1 MGWVFQFHL
10 LLAEAFGKYRNE
22 AGSGVANLLSTG
34 RVAADKPG
42 GIERF
47 QQHAIKDVLSAGF
60 MMNMRNIDWYLV
72 QSPGANV
79 EGDPQT
85 FPGPEDASPDA
96 IRAQVAE
103 RAHLSP
109 TSTVLIHVACRW
121 RDLRDL
127 TSLPNGDLE
136 LKIVDQ
142 PAGAQISNA
151 GATAGAS
158 GSGAGTSGPPGP
170 SGQGPLTLRKT
181 AATLGEEVQPGCFL
195 VHYAEATHTR
205 RQQFLVDSG
214 PIKAGKTTCLEMLL
228 PALAAADPVFGVGQA
243 REVITMDI
251 LMPNE
256 HTGREGLLSALLSQ
270 LMIRWSACQI
280 QVNGRLWGLCHS
292 AQQANNMRQLE
303 DAIMQLVGSLEQH
316 VLFLVDE
323 AQWFLMPR
331 HSDGGLDTIAARNQ
345 ANFLKRLL
353 YHASDR
359 ALWAL
364 TGSTMATFWW
374 GLAQMAPNGTP
385 PLTANGLITLSA
397 RATDE
402 QIDFCWG
409 QLEKQH
415 GPLPS
420 ELKIYAAGSAALLCY
435 HVQEHL
441 LHPGVPIPELV
452 TRIDD
457 KWVVEAGTDWKPSL
471 EGMEKEE
478 RKGFYAL
485 SVPEEGL
492 DVAAGLQ
499 PLYLS
504 QLLCGQL
511 EPIHEGSGKQRLISP
526 LYRMVVQSLIQPD
539 GALMPM
545 PLAKP
550 SSPLVLLEGRQLLLR
565 FANSAMKAQKA
576 GWKGANHQQLLC
588 AVESLGASI
597 EMTTQGLLFS

>member
-1 MGWVFQFHL
+1 MSVARLRFVRLEPPYQQDLSLGSRLFGHNRNCLLELPILQVLSKDMSNEEKIDAITADAADLAGTIADKAEFILLMRTAFNLDQAAWGL
-10 LLAEAFGKYRNE
+10 LLLR
-22 AGSGVANLLSTG
+22 L
-34 RVAADKPG
+34 P
-42 GIERF
+42 
-47 QQHAIKDVLSAGF
+47 
-60 MMNMRNIDWYLV
+60 
-72 QSPGANV
+72 
-79 EGDPQT
+79 
-85 FPGPEDASPDA
+85 AS
-96 IRAQVAE
+96 
-103 RAHLSP
+103 
-109 TSTVLIHVACRW
+109 
-121 RDLRDL
+121 LRQ
-127 TSLPNGDLE
+127 E
-136 LKIVDQ
+136 V
-142 PAGAQISNA
+142 GAQMHQ
-151 GATAGAS
+151 
-158 GSGAGTSGPPGP
+158 GTSGPPGP
-170 SGQGPLTLRKT
+170 
-181 AATLGEEVQPGCFL
+181 
-195 VHYAEATHTR
+195 
-205 RQQFLVDSG
+205 SG

-256 HTGREGLLSALLSQ
+256 HTGREGLLLALLSQ

-292 AQQANNMRQLE
+292 AQQAINMRQLE

-323 AQWFLMPR
+323 AEWFLMPR

-345 ANFLKRLL
+345 ASFLKRLL

-441 LHPGVPIPELV
+441 LHPGVPILELV

-478 RKGFYAL
+478 RTGFYAL
-485 SVPEEGL
+485 SVPEQGL

-597 EMTTQGLLFS
+597 EMTTQFQLGLQPSAGVAPVAASRPRPAGQEWHAPQQPACVPAPSGALAATNMVLTTSGSFGALHSEAVEERS